1 MNNNKETLKT
11 SNKVTSS
18 DNISGADLG
27 FKSERKSLEDVG
39 VNDNEETKM
48 KNCDSDVASP
58 MMMLEAEIL
67 TKRHFMKKSKVKV
80 KKY

>member
-1 MNNNKETLKT
+1 M
-11 SNKVTSS
+11 TSS

-27 FKSERKSLEDVG
+27 FKSERKSLGDAN

-58 MMMLEAEIL
+58 MMMVEAEIL
-67 TKRHFMKKSKVKV
+67 MKRHFMKKSQMSNVRLEQEK
-80 KKY
+80 

>member
-1 MNNNKETLKT
+1 M
-11 SNKVTSS
+11 TSS

-39 VNDNEETKM
+39 VNDNEETNM

-58 MMMLEAEIL
+58 MMMVEAEIL
-67 TKRHFMKKSKVKV
+67 MKRHFMKKSQMSNVRLEQEK
-80 KKY
+80 